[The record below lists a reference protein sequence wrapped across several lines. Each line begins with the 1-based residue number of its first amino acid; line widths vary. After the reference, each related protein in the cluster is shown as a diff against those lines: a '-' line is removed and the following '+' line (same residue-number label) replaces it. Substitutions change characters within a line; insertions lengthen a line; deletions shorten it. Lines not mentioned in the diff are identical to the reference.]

1 MRLADFSRVR
11 GNSRHHVTSI
21 FLHRPIGSTIIGN
34 ARSMMAMVLWL
45 SCLLRAH
52 WAQWHP
58 VAINGNSTLRH
69 VKVDD
74 RCMSLC
80 SCPCSGDPRISEA
93 SEISLK
99 HLHHA
104 SRASLVVAP
113 GLLQNADGQIDK
125 VIWTSTLPA
134 PRNLMGSTAQLS
146 VLQTAGVV
154 EGVVSGYKP

>member
-1 MRLADFSRVR
+1 MTVVCLSAVARAPVIR
-11 GNSRHHVTSI
+11 GY
-21 FLHRPIGSTIIGN
+21 PK
-34 ARSMMAMVLWL
+34 
-45 SCLLRAH
+45 
-52 WAQWHP
+52 P
-58 VAINGNSTLRH
+58 
-69 VKVDD
+69 
-74 RCMSLC
+74 
-80 SCPCSGDPRISEA
+80 
-93 SEISLK
+93 LK
-99 HLHHA
+99 HLHLA

>member
-1 MRLADFSRVR
+1 MAEICRVR
-11 GNSRHHVTSI
+11 GNSRHHVTCQN
-21 FLHRPIGSTIIGN
+21 FLHRPIGSTIIG
-34 ARSMMAMVLWL
+34 ARSMMAMA
-45 SCLLRAH
+45 CYGAMAIMPPAH

-58 VAINGNSTLRH
+58 VTTGKSTRRH

-80 SCPCSGDPRISEA
+80 SCPCSADPRISEA

-113 GLLQNADGQIDK
+113 GLLQNADGQIVK